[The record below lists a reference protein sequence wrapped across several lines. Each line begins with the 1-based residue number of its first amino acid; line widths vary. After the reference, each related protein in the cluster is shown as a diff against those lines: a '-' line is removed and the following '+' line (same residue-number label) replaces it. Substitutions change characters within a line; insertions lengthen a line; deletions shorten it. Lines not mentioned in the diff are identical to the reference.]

1 MGSRHLAQ
9 GLTWKM
15 RCLFLG
21 LIVLFSVAFAE
32 EDGYDDGVDE
42 VEGVEIVDSGIGLDM
57 RAAAAIPSTPEP
69 EKKRKYAHLP
79 PIIEYPP
86 QFEDY
91 PGQELLPPP
100 PPHPYPRPPPPH
112 PHHHRDEEEEAH
124 LRAAA
129 PAYPPVYPPP
139 APCHPCD
146 LKKFKKCDCV
156 SPPAYDRKGRGNC
169 NVGASKL
176 DLRVWCYVDKQTAK
190 HCPDAKRSKSMAHKG
205 YFWSRIACITA

>member
-1 MGSRHLAQ
+1 MGASCT
-9 GLTWKM
+9 GETWKM
-15 RCLFLG
+15 RCLLLG
-21 LIVLFSVAFAE
+21 LVVLFSIALAE

-91 PGQELLPPP
+91 PGQERPPPP
-100 PPHPYPRPPPPH
+100 PPHPP
-112 PHHHRDEEEEAH
+112 HRDEEEEAH

-129 PAYPPVYPPP
+129 PAYPPVSPPP
-139 APCHPCD
+139 AP
-146 LKKFKKCDCV
+146 
-156 SPPAYDRKGRGNC
+156 
-169 NVGASKL
+169 
-176 DLRVWCYVDKQTAK
+176 
-190 HCPDAKRSKSMAHKG
+190 
-205 YFWSRIACITA
+205 

>member
-1 MGSRHLAQ
+1 MGQ

-21 LIVLFSVAFAE
+21 LVVLFSVAFAE

-100 PPHPYPRPPPPH
+100 PPHPDPPPPPPH
-112 PHHHRDEEEEAH
+112 
-124 LRAAA
+124 
-129 PAYPPVYPPP
+129 PPVYPPP

-169 NVGASKL
+169 NVDKL
-176 DLRVWCYVDKQTAK
+176 TAK

-205 YFWSRIACITA
+205 YFWSRIACI